1 MKDLFLEGINVWEN
15 LWLEELCKEE
25 LWEEEEC
32 EEEETCQE
40 EACEALFLLQ
50 VGLAV
55 LEVILH
61 KKLVIMF
68 YDLIVNLFTPEY

>member
-1 MKDLFLEGINVWEN
+1 M
-15 LWLEELCKEE
+15 EELCKEE
-25 LWEEEEC
+25 LWEEEEW
-32 EEEETCQE
+32 EEEATCQE

-55 LEVILH
+55 LEVIIH

-68 YDLIVNLFTPEY
+68 YDLIVLLLVVEEVEVMATVFVAERNL